1 MNEVSHRTAL
11 FEWRENELGFAQT
24 KMADVA
30 PRSYMDEEFPPA
42 GRGRKK
48 LCWPVRNAVV
58 ENCFW
63 GQVQVPLRG
72 AMMEKRINSF
82 LVLC

>member
-11 FEWRENELGFAQT
+11 FDWRENELGFAQT
-24 KMADVA
+24 KMADMA

-48 LCWPVRNAVV
+48 SV
-58 ENCFW
+58 
-63 GQVQVPLRG
+63 GQSGMLWWEIASGDKCKSPC
-72 AMMEKRINSF
+72 EEP
-82 LVLC
+82 